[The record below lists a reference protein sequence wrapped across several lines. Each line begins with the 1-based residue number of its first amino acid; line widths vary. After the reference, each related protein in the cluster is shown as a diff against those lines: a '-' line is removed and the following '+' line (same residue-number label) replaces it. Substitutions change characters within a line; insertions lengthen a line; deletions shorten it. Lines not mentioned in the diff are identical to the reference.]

1 MRMIKCKEGKIK
13 VNGSKAEILAELTTL
28 INALVV
34 DRELITK
41 EDIEECVRIGTM
53 EKDDLKHELV
63 DKLFSRLFEALG
75 GDEDGE

>member
-1 MRMIKCKEGKIK
+1 MIKCKEGKIK

-34 DRELITK
+34 DKELITK
-41 EDIEECVRIGTM
+41 EEIEECVRLGTM
-53 EKDDLKHELV
+53 EKDDLKHEFV
-63 DKLFSRLFEALG
+63 DKFFSRLFEALG

>member
-1 MRMIKCKEGKIK
+1 MIKCKEGKIK

-34 DRELITK
+34 DKELITK
-41 EDIEECVRIGTM
+41 EEIEECVRLGTM

-63 DKLFSRLFEALG
+63 DKFFSRLYEALG

>member
-1 MRMIKCKEGKIK
+1 MIKYKEGKIK

-41 EDIEECVRIGTM
+41 EDIEECVRLGVM
-53 EKDDLKHELV
+53 GKDDLKHELV
-63 DKLFSRLFEALG
+63 DKFLSRLFEALG

>member
-1 MRMIKCKEGKIK
+1 MIKCKEGKIK
-13 VNGSKAEILAELTTL
+13 IRGTKEEVLAEITTL

-34 DRELITK
+34 DKEFITK
-41 EDIEECVRIGTM
+41 DEIEECVRLGTM

-63 DKLFSRLFEALG
+63 DKFFSRLFEALG